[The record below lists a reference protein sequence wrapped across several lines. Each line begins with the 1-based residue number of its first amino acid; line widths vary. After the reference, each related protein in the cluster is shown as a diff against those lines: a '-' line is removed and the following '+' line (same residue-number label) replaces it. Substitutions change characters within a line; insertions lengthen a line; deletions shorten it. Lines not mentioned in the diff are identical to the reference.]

1 MKIILNNS
9 EEFVDRERLTI
20 SDLMT
25 MKNYNFKMMVV
36 KINGELVKRNEYG
49 DTLINDGDDVM
60 VLQLVSG
67 G

>member
-9 EEFVDRERLTI
+9 EEFVDQERLTI